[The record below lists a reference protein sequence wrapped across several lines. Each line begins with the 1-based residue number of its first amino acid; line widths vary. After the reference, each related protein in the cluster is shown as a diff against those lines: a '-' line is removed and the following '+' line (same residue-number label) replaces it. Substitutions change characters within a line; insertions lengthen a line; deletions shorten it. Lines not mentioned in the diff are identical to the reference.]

1 MNRRHGAA
9 IVVALVVAALVLVLV
24 SSDGEPSGQPSSA
37 PSPAATT
44 STPLPTATSSSVPT
58 ATSSLP
64 PSPSASSVPTATA
77 TTPAPTPSSQVT
89 AVPVRT
95 PPGGITDG
103 GSGASDLRSLGFC
116 DPDSPATAAMA
127 LSWRSANSGE
137 QLVAISTRPDGFET
151 GRYTVSEN
159 LPAAQEQYTI
169 SPVEPGGVYYWRVLT
184 RSGQGWVASKV
195 ATFTGPT
202 CVVDSP

>member
-1 MNRRHGAA
+1 MDRRLGAA
-9 IVVALVVAALVLVLV
+9 VVVALVIAVVAFVLI
-24 SSDGEPSGQPSSA
+24 SSDREPLGQPSPA
-37 PSPAATT
+37 PSATAAPST
-44 STPLPTATSSSVPT
+44 SLPTATSSSTPT
-58 ATSSLP
+58 PSS
-64 PSPSASSVPTATA
+64 SSVPTATT
-77 TTPAPTPSSQVT
+77 TTPAPTPIPQLT

-95 PPGGITDG
+95 PPAGVTEG
-103 GSGASDLRSLGFC
+103 GSGATSLSSLGFC

-127 LSWRSANSGE
+127 LTWRSARAGE

-159 LPAAQEQYTI
+159 LPATQEQYAV

-184 RSGQGWVASKV
+184 RSGQGWIASQV

-202 CVVDSP
+202 CVVDAS